1 MSVVLGT
8 DSDLLDTGSELNR
21 SERDGSELKEAEL
34 KKPELK
40 EPELGKSELDGVAD
54 RLSKDA
60 EVDSMDACT
69 DSASEVLRCAACGLH
84 RGGVCDTSI
93 WRTIGIFNRIG
104 TITSQP

>member
-1 MSVVLGT
+1 MSVALGT

-21 SERDGSELKEAEL
+21 SERDGPELKEAEL
-34 KKPELK
+34 KEPELKELELK

-54 RLSKDA
+54 RPSKDA

-84 RGGVCDTSI
+84 RGGFCDTSI
-93 WRTIGIFNRIG
+93 
-104 TITSQP
+104 

>member
-1 MSVVLGT
+1 MSVALGI

-21 SERDGSELKEAEL
+21 SERDGSELK
-34 KKPELK
+34 K
-40 EPELGKSELDGVAD
+40 PELGKSELDGVAD
-54 RLSKDA
+54 CPSKDA

-84 RGGVCDTSI
+84 RGGFCDTSI